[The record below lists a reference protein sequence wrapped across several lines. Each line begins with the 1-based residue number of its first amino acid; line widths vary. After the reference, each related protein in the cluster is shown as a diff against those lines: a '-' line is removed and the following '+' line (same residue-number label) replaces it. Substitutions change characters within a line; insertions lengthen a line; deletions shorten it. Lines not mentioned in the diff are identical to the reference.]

1 MAFDKGKYDV
11 EYAKAHIKCKR
22 IPFNDMV
29 DDDKEL
35 LEWLEQQGNV
45 TQYIKQLIRDD
56 MEHRQFV
63 FPAESLSNWLS
74 ELKDEPQDE

>member
-1 MAFDKGKYDV
+1 MAFNKAKYDV
-11 EYAKAHIKCKR
+11 EYTKAHIKCKR

-35 LEWLEQQGNV
+35 LEWLEQNDNV

-56 MEHRQFV
+56 MNRKK
-63 FPAESLSNWLS
+63 SDS
-74 ELKDEPQDE
+74 

>member
-1 MAFDKGKYDV
+1 MAKRRNVGDCMAFDKGKYDV

-45 TQYIKQLIRDD
+45 TQYIKGLIRADIKNIPSVRKTSAD
-56 MEHRQFV
+56 
-63 FPAESLSNWLS
+63 
-74 ELKDEPQDE
+74 